1 MRKLPKPCDDTGAEL
16 APVDVFDVCISKVKN
31 ANLKSRLQGVR
42 SLVVAAAVDYDAAAS
57 SGKLHTIKRQTSVG
71 SVTKDEMVRVY
82 TYRMVSNKQPG
93 RIVYD
98 QIKNAPKHQRC
109 PLCDIGTVNTL
120 DHHLP
125 KTEYLKLTVTPN
137 NLVPSCEWCQG
148 AKRTGYPTCAEE
160 QTIHPYFDD
169 FESEVWL
176 YAEVVQSV
184 PAAFRYYA
192 APPSAWGMIVEKRL
206 SFHLKTFKLLKL
218 YSLNAG
224 SELSGIRTR
233 LGRLLNSG
241 GREAVRK
248 HLREEAE
255 SWEDEFKNSWK
266 AAMYRAAAA
275 SDWFCEDGFLHK

>member
-16 APVDVFDVCISKVKN
+16 VAIDVFNVCISKVKN
-31 ANLKSRLQGVR
+31 ANLKTRLQGVR
-42 SLVVAAAVDYDAAAS
+42 GLVAAAAVNYDAAAS
-57 SGKLHTIKRQTSVG
+57 SVKLHTIKRQGKVG
-71 SVTKDEMVRVY
+71 EVSKDEMVSVY

-98 QIKNAPKHQRC
+98 QIINAPKYQRC

-137 NLVPSCEWCQG
+137 NLVPSCMWCQG
-148 AKRTGYPTCAEE
+148 AKKTGYPESAEE

-176 YAEVVQSV
+176 YAEVIQGS
-184 PAAFRYYA
+184 PAAFRYLA
-192 APPSAWGMIVEKRL
+192 DPPAAWGSIVKKRL
-206 SFHLKTFKLLKL
+206 NYHLATFELPVL
-218 YSLNAG
+218 YSSNAG

-233 LGRLLNSG
+233 LGRLLSSG
-241 GREAVRK
+241 GRDAVRR
-248 HLREEAE
+248 HLQEEAE
-255 SWEDEFKNSWK
+255 SWETEFKNSWK

-275 SDWFCEDGFLHK
+275 SDWFCDGGFAA

>member
-1 MRKLPKPCDDTGAEL
+1 MRKLPKPCDVTGADL
-16 APVDVFDVCISKVKN
+16 VPVDVYDVCISKVN
-31 ANLKSRLQGVR
+31 NQNLKSRLKSVR
-42 SLVVAAAVDYDAAAS
+42 SLVAEAAIDYDAAAS

-98 QIKNAPKHQRC
+98 QIINAPKHQRC

-125 KTEYLKLTVTPN
+125 KTKYLKLTVTPN

-148 AKRTGYPTCAEE
+148 AKSTGYPTCAEE

-184 PAAFRYYA
+184 PAAFRYNA
-192 APPSAWGMIVEKRL
+192 KPPSAWGIIVEKRL
-206 SFHLKTFKLLKL
+206 IFHLKAFKLLKL
-218 YSLNAG
+218 YSSNAG

-255 SWEDEFKNSWK
+255 SWEDEFKN
-266 AAMYRAAAA
+266 
-275 SDWFCEDGFLHK
+275 